1 MGEDLGM
8 PRFHDYHSAGEVLEI
23 GGGFKHEGD
32 FAFIGGPAGIMHIKI
47 NFIILALGCDML
59 ALLPHKEA
67 VQLEEL
73 ADNGFANGHW
83 FS

>member
-1 MGEDLGM
+1 
-8 PRFHDYHSAGEVLEI
+8 
-23 GGGFKHEGD
+23 
-32 FAFIGGPAGIMHIKI
+32 MHVKI

-73 ADNGFANGHW
+73 ADDGFANGHW